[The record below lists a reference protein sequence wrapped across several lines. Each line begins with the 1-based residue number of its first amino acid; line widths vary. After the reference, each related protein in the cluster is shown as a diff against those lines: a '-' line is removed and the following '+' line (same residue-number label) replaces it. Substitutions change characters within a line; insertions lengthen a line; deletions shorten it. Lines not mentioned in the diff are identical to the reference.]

1 LELGAAPRT
10 ALRCS
15 AWSCVATL
23 IVALSSALSS
33 EPHCSAAPRTARS
46 RAVAQLHEQLG
57 AALQRSST
65 NSSESRCS
73 AAPRRR
79 RRQLPVAFFFVGLRN
94 SALFFFSCYAVL
106 QHCNVFF
113 SFFLLLR
120 YRAAVTFLYGGDF
133 FFCFVVAYALVQY
146 N

>member
-1 LELGAAPRT
+1 M
-10 ALRCS
+10 LR
-15 AWSCVATL
+15 VT
-23 IVALSSALSS
+23 LSSTLSS

-46 RAVAQLHEQLG
+46 RAAAQLHEQLG

-65 NSSESRCS
+65 NSSELRCR

-94 SALFFFSCYAVL
+94 SALLFFLAMMCCSIAAFFFLFSCCYATELPSPSYMV
-106 QHCNVFF
+106 
-113 SFFLLLR
+113 
-120 YRAAVTFLYGGDF
+120 GIF
-133 FFCFVVAYALVQY
+133 FFAFVVAYALVQY